1 MSTKTKAQT
10 AQAVQLEPQVSLC
23 ETDPHSFLLKL
34 EAFILQ
40 GYRLDLQQMVTL
52 IPGCC
57 IASVALPEAVTA

>member
-1 MSTKTKAQT
+1 MSGKTTKQT

-34 EAFILQ
+34 ESFIRA
-40 GYRLDLQQMVTL
+40 GYRLDLEQMVTL

-57 IASVALPEAVTA
+57 IASVALPDAATV